1 MKTFLLIYWIAT
13 TIIGVIWIAKHPS
26 SRRGDDEEYV
36 TLLEIIAMVFPAAI
50 VSWVMV
56 PMMLLNEIKFR
67 RRPPSYETTGEMAE
81 RHLFIAVLVFAFI
94 LAAVMTFTLLYY
106 KQY

>member
-1 MKTFLLIYWIAT
+1 MITFLLIYWIAT

-67 RRPPSYETTGEMAE
+67 RRSPSYETTGEQAG

-94 LAAVMTFTLLYY
+94 LAAVLTYLIYGRG
-106 KQY
+106 